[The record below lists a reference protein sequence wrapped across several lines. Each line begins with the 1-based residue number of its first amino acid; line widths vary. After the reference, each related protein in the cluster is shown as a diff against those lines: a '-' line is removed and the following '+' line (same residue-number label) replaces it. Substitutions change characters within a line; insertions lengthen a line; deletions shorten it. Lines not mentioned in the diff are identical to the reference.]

1 VCTFRKKT
9 ERLGL
14 EVVDPKAHRTTTS
27 LQIHD
32 GLPSVE
38 EVLKESAGALDAAR
52 MANHDKVDVQA
63 RARVN
68 DGLFLR
74 CCVGLLCSF

>member
-27 LQIHD
+27 LQIPD
-32 GLPSVE
+32 ELPNVE
-38 EVLKESAGALDAAR
+38 EVLKEPAGTLKATR
-52 MANHDKVDVQA
+52 IANHDKVDVQA
-63 RARVN
+63 R
-68 DGLFLR
+68 
-74 CCVGLLCSF
+74 